1 MVLQHARSSFHIPW
15 DKVEASRIVAT
26 SGAIALNIVILML
39 LLVPAARMAPLPDK
53 PFTWYLPPE
62 KVDPPPLPPAK
73 PVPVTTTQRTPT
85 TPTPAIPRPTP
96 TVDPQPTEQLID
108 PMGTLPADPV
118 PPVNT
123 APPTTVASTAP
134 MVGAHLE
141 YLHAPPPKYTG
152 DLVRMRAEGTV
163 LLQVL
168 VGVDGKPI
176 EVSILKSSGIRKLD
190 ELAQRSVMKWLFK
203 PATRDGQPVQA
214 IGNVPIDF
222 TLQ

>member
-1 MVLQHARSSFHIPW
+1 MVLQHARSSFHVPRGKI
-15 DKVEASRIVAT
+15 ETSRIVAT
-26 SGAIALNIVILML
+26 TGAIALNIMLLML
-39 LLVPAARMAPLPDK
+39 LLIPATRMVAPQITDDRPTWVP
-53 PFTWYLPPE
+53 PPE
-62 KVDPPPLPPAK
+62 KVDPPKPPPK
-73 PVPVTTTQRTPT
+73 PVPITPQQRTMPAPKPA
-85 TPTPAIPRPTP
+85 TPRPAI
-96 TVDPQPTEQLID
+96 DPQPTELID
-108 PMGTLPADPV
+108 PMGTLPPADPA
-118 PPVNT
+118 PAIPT
-123 APPTTVASTAP
+123 PATTIPPTGP

-163 LLQVL
+163 LLRVL

-176 EVSILKSSGIRKLD
+176 EVSVLKSSGIRKLD